1 MHEVSEEEIGAI
13 YQPMA
18 LFIQKKEFEY
28 MVLVDAKTTPTKN
41 YQDNGALPLL
51 GTQPSSLH
59 SPLTDALVSPDR
71 PPPRPRVED
80 RDSVHLARAADLPD
94 SHLKVAINML
104 YRVYRDWVHKNTGN
118 HMDGGIKED
127 SNCQA
132 RQKKMS
138 VCQSR
143 NMTHPMVKSGKRLS
157 QIYQWSLTA
166 YNIGSGTQSG

>member
-59 SPLTDALVSPDR
+59 SPLTDALVTTEK
-71 PPPRPRVED
+71 PPP
-80 RDSVHLARAADLPD
+80 LPHIKGSGATRLVSRSYIPEACPKGAVD
-94 SHLKVAINML
+94 AL
-104 YRVYRDWVHKNTGN
+104 YGVYQDWVNQNTGN
-118 HMDGGIKED
+118 HLDGGIK
-127 SNCQA
+127 
-132 RQKKMS
+132 
-138 VCQSR
+138 
-143 NMTHPMVKSGKRLS
+143 
-157 QIYQWSLTA
+157 
-166 YNIGSGTQSG
+166 